1 MFLLKEKATCYT
13 LRISQKNVNMRATKI
28 MNTSSLL
35 SLSSSFS
42 SVAFFIYRYWV
53 YDSELNAVIH
63 KNIFKIAKEHKK

>member
-1 MFLLKEKATCYT
+1 MDLGNSKRFLLKEKATYYT

-53 YDSELNAVIH
+53 HDSELNAV
-63 KNIFKIAKEHKK
+63 NP